1 MAALA
6 VTAQAPLF
14 CLGLGWVGFGL
25 LWLLAGKDP
34 ALSFLFGSLAAFFYL
49 VLLSRHLVKSLAST
63 AEQSKARALR
73 GLFLRYLFLILVL
86 GALMSL
92 KWIRPGWV
100 LGGLLLIP
108 VSVVASAWRRNSNP

>member
-6 VTAQAPLF
+6 LTARAPLF
-14 CLGLGWVGFGL
+14 CLGAGWLGFGL
-25 LWLLAGKDP
+25 LWILAGEDP
-34 ALSFLFGSLAAFFYL
+34 AFSFLFGSLAAFFYL

-63 AEQSKARALR
+63 VDQSKGRALR

-108 VSVVASAWRRNSNP
+108 VSVVASAWRRKQK